1 MGYLHLVTVTNSLTH
16 SQSCQETYWYRHPLM
31 TDDSTT
37 TRQSHD
43 PSPHPKK
50 KKIFFCLGSFE
61 FNCMRVAGL
70 GILSQVKVPVYC
82 IRLSNYC

>member
-31 TDDSTT
+31 TDDSTI

-50 KKIFFCLGSFE
+50 KKKKKNFFAL
-61 FNCMRVAGL
+61 
-70 GILSQVKVPVYC
+70 VPLNS
-82 IRLSNYC
+82 IA